1 LSPSSLGSEVGSSSK
16 ARSGHKARFEAED
29 RSWVI
34 SLWSDRFGIPE
45 EAFFGYSFYRMA
57 RNIWAFRGP
66 PLPRMSFETVGLR
79 IVSLKEDLW
88 KPTTSAI
95 QVFGSMATKNVV
107 RLAERDAWEFMAGGT
122 LEISAD
128 VEPGYVVV
136 MSGEDIL
143 GCGLYSRGKLISQV
157 PKDRRLQAEA
167 GDILCS

>member
-1 LSPSSLGSEVGSSSK
+1 LGQALKPDQATRPGSRQRIGPGCSP
-16 ARSGHKARFEAED
+16 
-29 RSWVI
+29 
-34 SLWSDRFGIPE
+34 
-45 EAFFGYSFYRMA
+45 
-57 RNIWAFRGP
+57 
-66 PLPRMSFETVGLR
+66 

-107 RLAERDAWEFMAGGT
+107 RLVERDAWEFMAGGT